1 MSMGKNIMLKKGKGK
16 QYHLPIDNIE
26 AVGKNIEWLKGKDIS
41 IKNIKIFKMRVGKN
55 IKL

>member
-1 MSMGKNIMLKKGKGK
+1 MSVGKNIMLKKGKGK
-16 QYHLPIDNIE
+16 QYHLPYNIE